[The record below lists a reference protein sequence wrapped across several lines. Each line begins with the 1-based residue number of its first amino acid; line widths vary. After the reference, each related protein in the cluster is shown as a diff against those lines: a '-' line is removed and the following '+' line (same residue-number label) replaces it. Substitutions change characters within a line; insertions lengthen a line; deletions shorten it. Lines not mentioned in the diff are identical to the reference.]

1 MDTWT
6 CSLYRL
12 TTFTSLYPFHFIVS
26 MFSPLSFY
34 MTSRSISFFLTQIGD
49 LSFYC
54 MGVCH
59 VIPSLIPSTFI
70 QRLLVER
77 LMSFHWSCFI
87 VPLSLEIYSFIVILV
102 CLSLF
107 HSVYAQKKK
116 KKQKT
121 KKNKNKNKKK
131 DKKKNKRKKKRKK
144 KEKRKKYI

>member
-1 MDTWT
+1 MDTLT

-34 MTSRSISFFLTQIGD
+34 LASRSISFFPLRLIIY
-49 LSFYC
+49 SFYC

-87 VPLSLEIYSFIVILV
+87 VPSCMEICSFIVISV

-107 HSVYAQKKK
+107 HSVYEQKKK
-116 KKQKT
+116 KKKTTTTT
-121 KKNKNKNKKK
+121 KKQKQKEE
-131 DKKKNKRKKKRKK
+131 KKRI
-144 KEKRKKYI
+144 YIYIYIYK